1 VRVRY
6 RKLTATGDYS
16 FGQNALDFFV
26 NSPQCVAQAI
36 LTALLL
42 HQGEFFLDV
51 TVGMPWESQ
60 VLGYNTKS
68 LYDAAIKAEIL
79 SVQGVSSISSYSS
92 SLDPKTRHLTVDV
105 TINTIYGTTT
115 IATSFGVAPGGYGI
129 SGYGISPYGGG

>member
-1 VRVRY
+1 MRY
-6 RKLTATGDYS
+6 RKLDAGGDYT
-16 FGQNALDFFV
+16 FGFNANDFLV
-26 NSPQCVAQAI
+26 NSPQTVGQAV

-42 HQGEFFLDV
+42 HQGEWFLDV

-79 SVQGVSSISSYSS
+79 GVQGVSSIASYSS
-92 SLDPKTRHLTVDV
+92 ALDPIKRHLTVDV

-115 IATSFGVAPGGYGI
+115 ISTSFGVAAG
-129 SGYGISPYGGG
+129 GYGISPYGGPTPYGGG